1 MGKCWATLVIRG
13 AGQLRRKMLRSQQ
26 CKQQHLL
33 LLVSLSLLRTLSSLR
48 CKRRNIAEQAFI
60 WDFFLCVCAWVKISK
75 KPDWFPRVRLKGM
88 FAHKYFL
95 IGTGT
100 WKWFCYVRSISF
112 IDAMKKVCLLI
123 SVGSCNSHLF
133 WLGFLAAK
141 LSPEFTCRE
150 HADCK
155 ALHGHCTLLW
165 GPPSFSGRESYFY
178 VFCVSA
184 TEHMAEKMLNLD
196 AEEIKGRKI
205 IYGTEE

>member
-33 LLVSLSLLRTLSSLR
+33 LLVSLSLLRTSSNLR
-48 CKRRNIAEQAFI
+48 CKRGNIAEQAFI
-60 WDFFLCVCAWVKISK
+60 WDFFFCVCARVKISK
-75 KPDWFPRVRLKGM
+75 EINWFPRVRLKGM

-123 SVGSCNSHLF
+123 SLGSCNSHLS

-141 LSPEFTCRE
+141 LLQSLRAENTQTVRLWM
-150 HADCK
+150 AT
-155 ALHGHCTLLW
+155 ALCCEDRPHFQDGNHTSTFSVFLLLSTW
-165 GPPSFSGRESYFY
+165 LRR
-178 VFCVSA
+178 CL
-184 TEHMAEKMLNLD
+184 TQMQ
-196 AEEIKGRKI
+196 RR
-205 IYGTEE
+205 